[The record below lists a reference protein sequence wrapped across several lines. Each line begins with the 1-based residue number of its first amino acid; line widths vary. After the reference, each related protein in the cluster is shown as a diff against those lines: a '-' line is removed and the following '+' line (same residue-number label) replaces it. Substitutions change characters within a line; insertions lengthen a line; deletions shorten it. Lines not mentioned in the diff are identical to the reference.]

1 MIGTVVNAVGIAV
14 GASWVLARRPEGGK
28 DFQQAARLGL
38 GVAIIWVG
46 LSTSW
51 GGFGGNFK
59 HILGQLGVTLL
70 SLSLGNI
77 TGRWMGI
84 QKQFNRLGNLARQR
98 FEQAAQQRSSKPA
111 LGEGL
116 STCSILF
123 CATPLGLLGAVLDGI
138 ALNNK
143 PLLVKAAMDALAAAS
158 FATVFGSSV
167 LLTVI
172 PLLAFQGSL
181 TLLVRWVE
189 PVLHRLDLVDSISC
203 VAGLLVFCVALVVFE
218 IKRLEIAN
226 YLPSLVY
233 APLITWLV
241 NR

>member
-1 MIGTVVNAVGIAV
+1 MIGTIINAVGIAA
-14 GASWVLARRPEGGK
+14 GSAWVLARRPEGGK
-28 DFQQAARLGL
+28 DFQQAARLVL

-46 LSTSW
+46 LSTAW

-59 HILGQLGVTLL
+59 HVLGQLGITLL
-70 SLSLGNI
+70 SLSLGRI
-77 TGRWMGI
+77 TGRALGI
-84 QKQFNRLGNLARQR
+84 QKQFNHLGNLARKR
-98 FEQAAQQRSSKPA
+98 FEAAATQRNPKTSI
-111 LGEGL
+111 GEGL

-123 CATPLGLLGAVLDGI
+123 CATPLSLLGAVLDGI
-138 ALNNK
+138 ALNSK

-158 FATVFGSSV
+158 FTTVFGSGV

-172 PLLAFQGSL
+172 PLVAFQGSL
-181 TLLVRWVE
+181 TLLVRWAE
-189 PVLHRLDLVDSISC
+189 PMLHRLDLVDSISC

-226 YLPSLVY
+226 YLPSLAY